1 MSLGP
6 IAHEWSQDSD
16 LGLQIYLTSM
26 LWLFPRNPT
35 PPTGGENVCAPGN
48 WYAALTHLL
57 QKKPCILLLLPLRA
71 TDFVTIHEL
80 SNKIFVIISEV
91 TEVAPVHRHLEGLR
105 TAMTAGRGS
114 KFHLHLL

>member
-1 MSLGP
+1 MEPGFRLGSADIFDFHALALSTKP
-6 IAHEWSQDSD
+6 NSSH
-16 LGLQIYLTSM
+16 
-26 LWLFPRNPT
+26 
-35 PPTGGENVCAPGN
+35 GGENVCAPGN

-91 TEVAPVHRHLEGLR
+91 TEVAPVHRHLEGFR

-114 KFHLHLL
+114 KFRLHLL